1 MNRPERLGHS
11 HHLASR
17 MAAIEP
23 FHVVALVTRAK
34 QLEAQGRSI
43 INMVI
48 GEPDFPTPEPVIRAG
63 IAALQ
68 AGQVRYTPSLGIP
81 PLREALSGWYR
92 SHYGIDVPATRI
104 AVTSGSSGALLLAMG
119 VLLSPGD
126 QVLTADP
133 AYPANRHFVRAMEG
147 ESVGI
152 PVDASTDYQL
162 TAELVDRHW
171 TERTVAVMVASPSN
185 PTGTLIAFD
194 ELERIHEVVRRRG
207 GVLVVDEIY
216 HGLTYDCTARS
227 ALELADDLFVI
238 NSFSK
243 YFCMTGWRAGWM
255 VAPAHYMADI
265 EKLAQNLYIS
275 NPEVS
280 MQAALAVF
288 QPAVLDELERNRA
301 AFQAQRDYLLPELV
315 KLGFDIPV
323 IPQGAFYIYA
333 NCSRLTGDSY
343 RFCLDLLETAGVAV
357 APGLDFGDNQAAAHV
372 RFSYPKPIP
381 VLAEG
386 VRRLQDY
393 LSNHPR
399 ES

>member
-1 MNRPERLGHS
+1 MNRPERLALTHR
-11 HHLASR
+11 LASR

-152 PVDASTDYQL
+152 PVDASTGYQL

-194 ELERIHEVVRRRG
+194 ELRAHPRGGAPARRRS
-207 GVLVVDEIY
+207 D
-216 HGLTYDCTARS
+216 RRR
-227 ALELADDLFVI
+227 DLPRPDLRLHRAQRP
-238 NSFSK
+238 
-243 YFCMTGWRAGWM
+243 RAGRRP
-255 VAPAHYMADI
+255 VRHQQLLQVFLHDRLACRLDGGAGALHGRHREAGPEPVHLEPRGVHAGGARRVSAGGARRAGTQPRRLSSAARLSAP
-265 EKLAQNLYIS
+265 
-275 NPEVS
+275 
-280 MQAALAVF
+280 
-288 QPAVLDELERNRA
+288 RA
-301 AFQAQRDYLLPELV
+301 ASSWAST
-315 KLGFDIPV
+315 
-323 IPQGAFYIYA
+323 
-333 NCSRLTGDSY
+333 SR
-343 RFCLDLLETAGVAV
+343 
-357 APGLDFGDNQAAAHV
+357 
-372 RFSYPKPIP
+372 
-381 VLAEG
+381 
-386 VRRLQDY
+386 
-393 LSNHPR
+393 
-399 ES
+399 

>member
-1 MNRPERLGHS
+1 MNRPERLAQAHR
-11 HHLASR
+11 LASR
-17 MAAIEP
+17 MSAIEP

-34 QLEAQGRSI
+34 ALEAQGRSI
-43 INMVI
+43 VNMVI

-81 PLREALSGWYR
+81 ALREALSGWYR
-92 SHYGIDVPATRI
+92 TRYGVDVPAARI

-152 PVDASTDYQL
+152 PVDASTGYQL

-171 TERTVAVMVASPSN
+171 TDRTVGVMVASPSN

-207 GVLVVDEIY
+207 GVSDRRRDLPRPDLRLHRAQRPGAGRRSVRHQQLLQVFLHDR
-216 HGLTYDCTARS
+216 LARR
-227 ALELADDLFVI
+227 LD
-238 NSFSK
+238 
-243 YFCMTGWRAGWM
+243 GRAGGLHGRHREARAEP
-255 VAPAHYMADI
+255 VHLEPGGVDAGGARRVPARRCSTSWSAT
-265 EKLAQNLYIS
+265 
-275 NPEVS
+275 
-280 MQAALAVF
+280 
-288 QPAVLDELERNRA
+288 
-301 AFQAQRDYLLPELV
+301 AQR
-315 KLGFDIPV
+315 
-323 IPQGAFYIYA
+323 
-333 NCSRLTGDSY
+333 SRPSATTCCPSCASWGSTS
-343 RFCLDLLETAGVAV
+343 RWFRRAPSTSTRTAAGSPATAIGFCLDLLETAGVAV
-357 APGLDFGDNQAAAHV
+357 APGIDFGDNQAAAHV

-386 VRRLQDY
+386 VRRIREY
-393 LSNHPR
+393 LAK
-399 ES
+399 